1 MQAVTTPRR
10 PGARLVSGYAGV
22 VREIRAAAALA
33 RTLQAPVTAR
43 GPWLTAVLATLAVR
57 HSAAR
62 PLALVVDDEA
72 ADVPSAAAFLLVQS
86 AGPRTALTLL
96 GAAAGPL
103 PGGRPT
109 ARLLSRDVPAAEAL
123 ADGIAGLLA
132 RRRGPWS
139 LDLRGLPL
147 GDVTVRAL
155 AGALPTATLRTER
168 SRSLFEE
175 VPVAWRS
182 RDPSEV
188 DRLLPGLLG
197 QVPDRRERRFLR
209 VATRLHAA
217 VGAVEVA
224 TSPDGCLLTLVDGA
238 DRWPWWASPGAGVGT
253 GMGAPSVRL
262 TAGGW
267 SGRAVSRP
275 GGR

>member
-1 MQAVTTPRR
+1 MTPR
-10 PGARLVSGYAGV
+10 PGARLVSGHAGV
-22 VREIRAAAALA
+22 VREIRATAALA
-33 RTLQAPVTAR
+33 RTLGAPATAR

-57 HSAAR
+57 HPVAR
-62 PLALVVDDEA
+62 PLAVVVDDGA
-72 ADVPSAAAFLLVQS
+72 ADVPSAAAFLLVRRV
-86 AGPRTALTLL
+86 GPRTALTLL

-103 PGGRPT
+103 PEGRPP
-109 ARLLSRDVPAAEAL
+109 ARLLARDEPAAGAL

-147 GDVTVRAL
+147 GDPTVRVL

-168 SRSLFEE
+168 SRSL
-175 VPVAWRS
+175 VGDVAAARRS
-182 RDPSEV
+182 RDPAEV

-197 QVPDRRERRFLR
+197 RVPDRRDRLFLR
-209 VATRLHAA
+209 VAARLHAA

-224 TSPDGCLLTLVDGA
+224 TSPDGGLLCLVDGA